1 MFLKMSIEKDPIEM
15 SNKELG
21 SFIGQQG
28 QGLDIIGKF
37 QILHSSL
44 TNTNKAVMC
53 TSQIASS

>member
-1 MFLKMSIEKDPIEM
+1 MSIEKDPIEM

-21 SFIGQQG
+21 RFIGQQG

-37 QILHSSL
+37 QILHNSL